1 MLVGLTGGIGSGK
14 STVSKVFEILG
25 CAIFNSDEVAKQVYF
40 EANVKQAVIN
50 LLSEK
55 AYKSQSEIDKAYISN
70 KIFNDTTLLQK
81 LNAIIHPAVITA
93 FKEFSQQHPQKI
105 IIKESALLFEAKLT
119 EELEKIIVV
128 TAPEDLRIKR
138 VALRDNIS
146 SALVVQKMKSQLSD
160 AEKLK
165 NADYLI
171 YNNDDELVIP
181 QVIKIH
187 AELLKQL

>member
-70 KIFNDTTLLQK
+70 KIFNDTTMLQK

-93 FKEFSQQHPQKI
+93 FKGFSKQHPQKI

-119 EELEKIIVV
+119 DELEKIIVV

-138 VALRDNIS
+138 VAQRDNMS
-146 SALVVQKMKSQLSD
+146 SAMVVQKMKSQLSD

-165 NADYLI
+165 NADYVI